1 MRKIQD
7 TTYFLFTTKERPF
20 MKIFHL
26 SDLHLGKRVN
36 GYSMLE
42 DQKYI
47 LERILGNV
55 KEEKPQAVIIAGDVY
70 DKSMPSEEAVALLD
84 DFLCK
89 LSSLEQHP
97 EVFVIYG
104 NHDSAERLSFGNRLI
119 EQSGV
124 HLSPVFNGKIKSVK
138 MTDEYGAVTFHLLPY
153 IKPSDVRNAYPDAQ
167 IESYTDA
174 VHEAIARLDLDTT
187 QRNVLI
193 AHQFVTDAVR
203 SDSEDVTVGGMD
215 NVNATAFDGF
225 DYVALGHLHRPQAV
239 PGKENIRYCGTPL
252 KYSISEKDDK
262 KSILV
267 VEMGAKGSMDYRT
280 IPLQPLHDMRE
291 IKGTYD
297 ELTLRKNYE
306 GTNQDDYIHVVL
318 TDENDVMDAIGR
330 LRVIYPNIMSLE
342 YQNKR
347 TSTETQVEKL
357 KNVEQKTDMEVLE
370 ALYEMQNN
378 QKLNDA
384 QREFSEKLFKTIQE
398 GK

>member
-1 MRKIQD
+1 
-7 TTYFLFTTKERPF
+7 
-20 MKIFHL
+20 MKFFHL

-47 LERILGNV
+47 LAKILDSVND
-55 KEEKPQAVIIAGDVY
+55 EKPEAIIIAGDVY
-70 DKSMPSEEAVALLD
+70 DKAMPSEEAVALLD

-89 LSSLEQHP
+89 LIALEKRP

-119 EQSGV
+119 ENSGV
-124 HLSPVFNGKIKSVK
+124 HLSPVFNGEIKSVK
-138 MTDEYGAVTFHLLPY
+138 LSDEYGDVAFHLLPF
-153 IKPSDVRNAYPDAQ
+153 IKPSDARNAYPEAQ
-167 IESYTDA
+167 IENYTDA
-174 VHEAIARLDLDTT
+174 VRESVSHLDLDAT

-225 DYVALGHLHRPQAV
+225 DYVALGHLHRPQTV
-239 PGKENIRYCGTPL
+239 LGKQNIRYCGTPL
-252 KYSISEKDDK
+252 KYSISEKDDQK
-262 KSILV
+262 GILI
-267 VEMGAKGSMDYRT
+267 VEMGAKGNINYRT

-297 ELTLRKNYE
+297 ELTLLKNYE
-306 GTNQDDYIHVVL
+306 GTNRDDYIHVVL

-347 TSTETQVEKL
+347 TCTETQVEKL
-357 KNVEQKTDMEVLE
+357 KSVEQKTDMEVLE

-384 QREFSEKLFKTIQE
+384 QREFSEKVFKAIQE

>member
-1 MRKIQD
+1 
-7 TTYFLFTTKERPF
+7 
-20 MKIFHL
+20 MKFFHL

-36 GYSMLE
+36 GYSMLVG
-42 DQKYI
+42 QKYI
-47 LERILGNV
+47 LAKILDSVND
-55 KEEKPQAVIIAGDVY
+55 EKPEAVIIAGDVY
-70 DKSMPSEEAVALLD
+70 DKAMPSEEAVALLD

-89 LSSLEQHP
+89 LIALEKRP

-104 NHDSAERLSFGNRLI
+104 NHDAAERLSFGNRLI
-119 EQSGV
+119 ENSGV
-124 HLSPVFNGKIKSVK
+124 HLSPVFNGEIKSVK
-138 MTDEYGAVTFHLLPY
+138 LSDEYGDVAFHLLPF
-153 IKPSDVRNAYPDAQ
+153 IKPSDARNAYPEAQ
-167 IESYTDA
+167 IENYTDA
-174 VHEAIARLDLDTT
+174 VRESVSHLDLDAT

-225 DYVALGHLHRPQAV
+225 DYVALGHLHRPQTV
-239 PGKENIRYCGTPL
+239 LGKQNIRYCGTPL
-252 KYSISEKDDK
+252 KYSISEKDDQK
-262 KSILV
+262 GILI
-267 VEMGAKGSMDYRT
+267 VEMGAKGNINYRT

-297 ELTLRKNYE
+297 ELTLLKNYE
-306 GTNQDDYIHVVL
+306 GTNRDDYIHVVL

-330 LRVIYPNIMSLE
+330 LRVIYPNIMSLRYE
-342 YQNKR
+342 NKR

-357 KNVEQKTDMEVLE
+357 KSVEQKTDMEVLE

-384 QREFSEKLFKTIQE
+384 QREFSEKIFKAIQE

>member
-1 MRKIQD
+1 M
-7 TTYFLFTTKERPF
+7 
-20 MKIFHL
+20 
-26 SDLHLGKRVN
+26 
-36 GYSMLE
+36 
-42 DQKYI
+42 
-47 LERILGNV
+47 
-55 KEEKPQAVIIAGDVY
+55 
-70 DKSMPSEEAVALLD
+70 ALLD

-89 LSSLEQHP
+89 LIALEKRP

-119 EQSGV
+119 ENSGV
-124 HLSPVFNGKIKSVK
+124 HLSPVFNGEIKSVK
-138 MTDEYGAVTFHLLPY
+138 LSDEYGDVAFYLLPF
-153 IKPSDVRNAYPDAQ
+153 IKPSDTRNAYPEAQ
-167 IESYTDA
+167 IENYTDA
-174 VHEAIARLDLDTT
+174 VHEAISHLDLNAM

-193 AHQFVTDAVR
+193 AHQFVTDAIR

-215 NVNATAFDGF
+215 NVNATVFDVF

-239 PGKENIRYCGTPL
+239 PGKQNIRYCGTPL
-252 KYSISEKDDK
+252 KYSISEKNDNK
-262 KSILV
+262 GILV
-267 VEMGAKGSMDYRT
+267 VEMGAKGNVDIRT
-280 IPLQPLHDMRE
+280 IPLLPLHDMRE

-297 ELTLRKNYE
+297 ELTLLKNYE
-306 GTNQDDYIHVVL
+306 GTNRDDYIHVVL

-357 KNVEQKTDMEVLE
+357 KSIEQKTDMEVLE

-384 QREFSEKLFKTIQE
+384 QREFSEKIFKAIQE

>member
-1 MRKIQD
+1 
-7 TTYFLFTTKERPF
+7 
-20 MKIFHL
+20 MKFFHL

-47 LERILGNV
+47 LAKILDSVND
-55 KEEKPQAVIIAGDVY
+55 EKPEAIIIAGDVY
-70 DKSMPSEEAVALLD
+70 DKAMPSEEAVALLD

-89 LSSLEQHP
+89 LIALEKRP

-119 EQSGV
+119 ENSGV
-124 HLSPVFNGKIKSVK
+124 HLSPVFNGEIKSVK
-138 MTDEYGAVTFHLLPY
+138 LSDEYGDVAFHLLPF
-153 IKPSDVRNAYPDAQ
+153 IKPSDARNAYPEAQ
-167 IESYTDA
+167 IENYTDA
-174 VHEAIARLDLDTT
+174 VRESVSHLDLDAT

-225 DYVALGHLHRPQAV
+225 DYVALGHLHRPQTV
-239 PGKENIRYCGTPL
+239 LGKQNIRYCGTPL
-252 KYSISEKDDK
+252 KYSISEKDDQK
-262 KSILV
+262 GILI
-267 VEMGAKGSMDYRT
+267 VEMGAKGNINYRT

-297 ELTLRKNYE
+297 ELTLLKNYE
-306 GTNQDDYIHVVL
+306 GTNRDDYIHVVL

-357 KNVEQKTDMEVLE
+357 KSVEQKTDMEVLE

-384 QREFSEKLFKTIQE
+384 QREFSEKVFKAIQE

>member
-1 MRKIQD
+1 
-7 TTYFLFTTKERPF
+7 
-20 MKIFHL
+20 MKLFHL

-42 DQKYI
+42 DQTYI
-47 LERILGNV
+47 LERILGSV

-89 LSSLEQHP
+89 LSAMEPHP

-119 EQSGV
+119 ENSGV
-124 HLSPVFNGKIKSVK
+124 HLSPVFNGKIKSVE
-138 MTDEYGAVTFHLLPY
+138 MTDEYGAVTFHMLPY
-153 IKPSDVRNAYPDAQ
+153 IKPSDARNAYPDAQ
-167 IESYTDA
+167 IDSYTDA
-174 VHEAIARLDLDTT
+174 VREAISHLDLDMAR
-187 QRNVLI
+187 RNVLI

-262 KSILV
+262 KGILV
-267 VEMGAKGSMDYRT
+267 VEMGAKGSMNYRT

-297 ELTLRKNYE
+297 ELTLLKNYE
-306 GTNQDDYIHVVL
+306 GTNTDDYIHVIL

-347 TSTETQVEKL
+347 TSKETQVEKL

-370 ALYEMQNN
+370 ALYELQNN

-384 QREFSEKLFKTIQE
+384 QREFSEKIFKEIQE

>member
-1 MRKIQD
+1 
-7 TTYFLFTTKERPF
+7 

-26 SDLHLGKRVN
+26 SDLHLGKRIN

-42 DQKYI
+42 DQRFI
-47 LERILGNV
+47 LGRILDCV
-55 KEEKPQAVIIAGDVY
+55 KEEQPQAVIIAGDVY
-70 DKSMPSEEAVALLD
+70 DKSTPSEEAVALLD

-89 LSSLEQHP
+89 LTAVAHRP
-97 EVFVIYG
+97 EVLIIYG

-124 HLSPVFNGKIKSVK
+124 HLSPVFDGTMKQVK
-138 MTDEYGAVTFHLLPY
+138 MTDEYGEVTFYLLPF
-153 IKPSDVRNAYPDAQ
+153 IKPSDARNAYPGVK
-167 IESYTDA
+167 IESYTEAVREAVAHLNLDA
-174 VHEAIARLDLDTT
+174 T

-203 SDSEDVTVGGMD
+203 SDSEEVTIGGLD

-262 KSILV
+262 KGILV
-267 VEMGAKGSMDYRT
+267 VELEAKGKVNYRT
-280 IPLQPLHDMRE
+280 IPLVPLHDMRE
-291 IKGTYD
+291 IKGTYE
-297 ELTLRKNYE
+297 ELTLLKNYE
-306 GTNQDDYIHVVL
+306 GTNREDYIYVVL

-330 LRVIYPNIMSLE
+330 LRVIYPNIMSLK

-347 TSTETQVEKL
+347 TDQDTKVEKL
-357 KNVEQKTDMEVLE
+357 QNIAQKTDMEILGI
-370 ALYEMQNN
+370 LYKMQNN
-378 QKLNDA
+378 QELSED
-384 QREFSEKLFKTIQE
+384 QREFSEKIFKAIQE
-398 GK
+398 EK

>member
-1 MRKIQD
+1 
-7 TTYFLFTTKERPF
+7 

-26 SDLHLGKRVN
+26 SDLHLGKRIN

-47 LERILGNV
+47 LERILTSV
-55 KEEKPQAVIIAGDVY
+55 KEEQPQAVIIAGDVY
-70 DKSMPSEEAVALLD
+70 DKPMPSEEAVALLY
-84 DFLCK
+84 DFLFK
-89 LSSLEQHP
+89 LIALEKRP

-119 EQSGV
+119 RQSGV
-124 HLSPVFNGKIKSVK
+124 HLSPVFNGEIKPVTL
-138 MTDEYGAVTFHLLPY
+138 TDDYGAVSFHMLPF
-153 IKPSDVRNAYPDAQ
+153 IKPSDARNAYPDAS

-174 VHEAIARLDLDTT
+174 VRETIRHLDLDDT

-203 SDSEDVTVGGMD
+203 CDSEDVTVGGMD
-215 NVNATAFDGF
+215 NVNAVAFDGF

-239 PGKENIRYCGTPL
+239 PGKADIRYCGTPL
-252 KYSISEKDDK
+252 KYSISEKDDEK
-262 KSILV
+262 GILV
-267 VEMGAKGSMDYRT
+267 VEMAAKGNVNYRT
-280 IPLQPLHDMRE
+280 IPLLPLHDMRV

-297 ELTLRKNYE
+297 ELTLLKNYE
-306 GTNQDDYIHVVL
+306 GTNTEDYIHVVL

-342 YQNKR
+342 YNNKR
-347 TSTETQVEKL
+347 TNAETQVEKL
-357 KNVEQKTDMEVLE
+357 NHVEHKTDMEVLE

-384 QREFSEKLFKTIQE
+384 QREFSEQIFKTIQE
-398 GK
+398 GNE

>member
-1 MRKIQD
+1 
-7 TTYFLFTTKERPF
+7 
-20 MKIFHL
+20 MKFFHL

-42 DQKYI
+42 DQKFI
-47 LERILGNV
+47 LERILTNV
-55 KEEKPQAVIIAGDVY
+55 KEEQPQAVIIAGDVY
-70 DKSMPSEEAVALLD
+70 DKAMPSEEAVALLD

-89 LSSLEQHP
+89 LIALEKRP
-97 EVFVIYG
+97 EVFVVYG
-104 NHDSAERLSFGNRLI
+104 NHDSPERLSFGNRLI
-119 EQSGV
+119 ENSGV
-124 HLSPVFNGKIKSVK
+124 HLSPVFNGQIKSVK
-138 MTDEYGAVTFHLLPY
+138 MTDEHGVVTFHLLPF
-153 IKPSDVRNAYPDAQ
+153 IKPSDARNAYPEAQ

-174 VHEAIARLDLDTT
+174 VREAVGHLHLDTT

-203 SDSEDVTVGGMD
+203 SDSEDETVGGLD
-215 NVNATAFDGF
+215 NVNVEAFDGF

-262 KSILV
+262 KGILV
-267 VEMGAKGSMDYRT
+267 VEMGAKGSMNYRT
-280 IPLQPLHDMRE
+280 IPLLPLHDMRE

-297 ELTLRKNYE
+297 ELTLLKNYE
-306 GTNQDDYIHVVL
+306 GTNTDDYIHVVL

-330 LRVIYPNIMSLE
+330 LRVIYPNIMSLRYE
-342 YQNKR
+342 NKR
-347 TSTETQVEKL
+347 TSTETQVEML
-357 KNVEQKTDMEVLE
+357 KRVEQKTDMEVLE

-384 QREFSEKLFKTIQE
+384 QRKFSEKIFKAIQE

>member
-1 MRKIQD
+1 
-7 TTYFLFTTKERPF
+7 

-47 LERILGNV
+47 LDRILANV
-55 KEEKPQAVIIAGDVY
+55 KEEKPEAVIIAGDVY
-70 DKSMPSEEAVALLD
+70 DKAMPSEEAVALLD

-89 LSSLEQHP
+89 LIAVERRP

-124 HLSPVFNGKIKSVK
+124 HLSPVFNGKINPVK
-138 MTDEYGAVTFHLLPY
+138 MTDEYGPVTFYLLPF
-153 IKPSDVRNAYPDAQ
+153 IKPSDARNAYPEAR

-174 VHEAIARLDLDTT
+174 VRAAIAHLDLDST
-187 QRNVLI
+187 QRNVLV
-193 AHQFVTDAVR
+193 AHQFVTDSVR
-203 SDSEDVTVGGMD
+203 SESEEVAVGGMD
-215 NVNATAFDGF
+215 NVNADAFDGF
-225 DYVALGHLHRPQAV
+225 DYVALGHLHRPQAI

-262 KSILV
+262 KGILV
-267 VEMGAKGSMDYRT
+267 VEMGAKGTMDYRT
-280 IPLQPLHDMRE
+280 IHLSPLRDMRE
-291 IKGTYD
+291 IKGTYN
-297 ELTLRKNYE
+297 ELTLLKNYE
-306 GTNQDDYIHVVL
+306 GTNREDYIHVVL
-318 TDENDVMDAIGR
+318 TDEDDVMDAVGR
-330 LRVIYPNIMSLE
+330 LRVIYPNLMSLE

-357 KNVEQKTDMEVLE
+357 KNIEQKTDMEVLE
-370 ALYEMQNN
+370 ALYEKQNN

-384 QREFSEKLFKTIQE
+384 QREYSEELFETIQE
-398 GK
+398 EK

>member
-1 MRKIQD
+1 
-7 TTYFLFTTKERPF
+7 
-20 MKIFHL
+20 MKLFHL

-47 LERILGNV
+47 LERILGSV

-89 LSSLEQHP
+89 LSAMEQHP

-119 EQSGV
+119 ENSGV
-124 HLSPVFNGKIKSVK
+124 HLSPVFNGKIKSVD
-138 MTDEYGAVTFHLLPY
+138 MTDEYGAVTFHMLPY
-153 IKPSDVRNAYPDAQ
+153 IKPSDARNAYPDAQ
-167 IESYTDA
+167 IDSYTDA
-174 VHEAIARLDLDTT
+174 VREAISHLDLDMAR
-187 QRNVLI
+187 RNVLI

-262 KSILV
+262 KGILV

-297 ELTLRKNYE
+297 ELTLLKNYE
-306 GTNQDDYIHVVL
+306 GTNTDDYIHVIL

-347 TSTETQVEKL
+347 TSKETQVEKL

-370 ALYEMQNN
+370 ALYELQNN

-384 QREFSEKLFKTIQE
+384 QREFSEKIFKEIQE

>member
-1 MRKIQD
+1 M
-7 TTYFLFTTKERPF
+7 
-20 MKIFHL
+20 
-26 SDLHLGKRVN
+26 GKRIN

-47 LERILGNV
+47 LYRILANV
-55 KEEKPQAVIIAGDVY
+55 KTEKPEAVIIAGDVY
-70 DKSMPSEEAVALLD
+70 DKAMPSEEAVALLD

-89 LSSLEQHP
+89 LIALERRP

-104 NHDSAERLSFGNRLI
+104 NHDYAERLSFGNSLI

-124 HLSPVFNGKIKSVK
+124 HLSPVFNGKIKPVK
-138 MTDEYGAVTFHLLPY
+138 MTDEYGPVTFYLLPF
-153 IKPSDVRNAYPDAQ
+153 IKPSDARNAYPEAQ

-174 VHEAIARLDLDTT
+174 VHEAIAHLDLDAT
-187 QRNVLI
+187 QRNVLV
-193 AHQFVTDAVR
+193 AHQFVTDSVH
-203 SDSEDVTVGGMD
+203 SDSEEVNIGGMD
-215 NVNATAFDGF
+215 NVNAVAFDGF

-262 KSILV
+262 KGILV
-267 VEMGAKGSMDYRT
+267 VEMAAKGVMDYRT
-280 IPLQPLHDMRE
+280 IPLSPLRDMRE
-291 IKGTYD
+291 IKGTYN
-297 ELTLRKNYE
+297 ELTLLKNYE
-306 GTNQDDYIHVVL
+306 GTNREDYIHVVL
-318 TDENDVMDAIGR
+318 TDEDDVMDAVGR
-330 LRVIYPNIMSLE
+330 LRVIYPNLMSLE